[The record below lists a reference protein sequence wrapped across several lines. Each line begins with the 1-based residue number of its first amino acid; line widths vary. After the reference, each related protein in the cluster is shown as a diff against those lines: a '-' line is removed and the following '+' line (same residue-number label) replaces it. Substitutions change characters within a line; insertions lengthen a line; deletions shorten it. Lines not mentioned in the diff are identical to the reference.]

1 MTTIN
6 EPFDLR
12 ALLATMKSAKEQGIH
27 MAIWD
32 RDIKAVE
39 DAIAV
44 IQAIRSAPRPIE
56 RVDASGWTG
65 PDRYNPYNRS

>member
-1 MTTIN
+1 MTIIN

-12 ALLATMKSAKEQGIH
+12 ALLATMKSAKEQGVH

-39 DAIAV
+39 GAIAV
-44 IQAIRSAPRPIE
+44 IQAIRASPPHPR
-56 RVDASGWTG
+56 S
-65 PDRYNPYNRS
+65 

>member
-1 MTTIN
+1 MVSRGRYMITIK

-12 ALLATMKSAKEQGIH
+12 ALLATMKSAKEKGVN
-27 MAIWD
+27 MNIWD

-44 IQAIRSAPRPIE
+44 IQAIRAQP
-56 RVDASGWTG
+56 A
-65 PDRYNPYNRS
+65 RS

>member
-1 MTTIN
+1 MTTIK
-6 EPFDLR
+6 EPFELR
-12 ALLATMKSAKEQGIH
+12 ALLATMKSAKKQGVH

-44 IQAIRSAPRPIE
+44 IQEIRSSPQPAQ
-56 RVDASGWTG
+56 S
-65 PDRYNPYNRS
+65 

>member
-1 MTTIN
+1 MTTIK

-12 ALLATMKSAKEQGIH
+12 ALLATMKSAKQQGVP

-32 RDIKAVE
+32 RDIKTVE

-44 IQAIRSAPRPIE
+44 IQAIR
-56 RVDASGWTG
+56 GLG
-65 PDRYNPYNRS
+65 QGL

>member
-1 MTTIN
+1 MITIK

-12 ALLATMKSAKEQGIH
+12 TTLATMKTAKEKGVN
-27 MAIWD
+27 MCIWD

-44 IQAIRSAPRPIE
+44 IDAIRRQEA
-56 RVDASGWTG
+56 VK
-65 PDRYNPYNRS
+65 